1 MIDIIIPLYNGE
13 KYINDLL
20 DCFARQRVYN
30 FRLIF
35 VNDGS
40 IDKSLT
46 ILDMRKKD
54 YDFEIVVINKKN
66 GGVASARNT
75 GILFSTAEYITFVD
89 VDDFVTENYSEF
101 LEEAKKKS
109 VNLLLFQSIRV
120 KNYDSNKYK
129 YKYKYEKNKKYII
142 ENIEIEKIISEFII
156 NPTRYGVYNLFFK
169 REKFQDILFEQNLVY
184 YEDYEYLY
192 KMFANQETIYF
203 SSEKVYLY
211 LQRYGSAMNKFN
223 EERIYSLDKI
233 ETLLETQKSKFT
245 INIYNKM
252 KKWTVARLYW
262 SVLWQSIFALD
273 DYSEFKKF
281 YQRTDGK
288 KYIKKLVDIPF
299 FKVQLISKLCL
310 ISPKMYYYLIS
321 IFCKKRTKIEKNKK

>member
-40 IDKSLT
+40 IDKSST

-101 LEEAKKKS
+101 LEEAKKKN

-129 YKYKYEKNKKYII
+129 YEKNKKYVI

-169 REKFQDILFEQNLVY
+169 REKFQDILFQQNLVY

-192 KMFANQETIYF
+192 KMFANQKTIYF

-233 ETLLETQKSKFT
+233 KTLLEALKDKFNE
-245 INIYNKM
+245 NIYDKI
-252 KKWTVARLYW
+252 KKWAVARLYW

-273 DYSEFKKF
+273 DYSEFEKF

-288 KYIKKLVDIPF
+288 NYLKKLVDIPF
-299 FKVQLISKLCL
+299 FKVQSISRLCL
-310 ISPKMYYYLIS
+310 ISPKVYYYLIS
-321 IFCKKRTKIEKNKK
+321 IFCKKRTKIEKNKN

>member
-40 IDKSLT
+40 IDKSST
-46 ILDMRKKD
+46 ILEMRKKD

-101 LEEAKKKS
+101 LEEAKKKD

-129 YKYKYEKNKKYII
+129 YEKNKKYVI

-192 KMFANQETIYF
+192 KMFASQKTIYF

-223 EERIYSLDKI
+223 EERIYSLDKV
-233 ETLLETQKSKFT
+233 ETLLEALKSKFNT
-245 INIYNKM
+245 NIYNKM

-262 SVLWQSIFALD
+262 SVLWQSIFALG

-288 KYIKKLVDIPF
+288 NYIKKLVDVPF
-299 FKVQLISKLCL
+299 FKVQLISRLCL

-321 IFCKKRTKIEKNKK
+321 IFCKKRTRIEKNKK

>member
-40 IDKSLT
+40 IDKSST

-101 LEEAKKKS
+101 LEEAKKKD
-109 VNLLLFQSIRV
+109 VDLLLFQSIRV
-120 KNYDSNKYK
+120 KDYDSS
-129 YKYKYEKNKKYII
+129 KYEYKKNKKYII
-142 ENIEIEKIISEFII
+142 ENVETDKIIDEFIV
-156 NPTRYGVYNLFFK
+156 NPTRYGVYNLLFK
-169 REKFQDILFEQNLVY
+169 REKFQNILFEQNLVY

-192 KMFANQETIYF
+192 KMFASQKTIYF
-203 SSEKVYLY
+203 SYEEVYLY
-211 LQRYGSAMNKFN
+211 LQRFGSAMNKFN
-223 EERIYSLDKI
+223 EERIYSLKKI
-233 ETLLETQKSKFT
+233 EVLLEGLKNKFQE
-245 INIYNKM
+245 NIYNKIE
-252 KKWTVARLYW
+252 KWTISRLYW
-262 SVLWQSIFALD
+262 SVLWQSIFALNN
-273 DYSEFKKF
+273 YSEFKKF
-281 YQRTDGK
+281 YQRTNGK
-288 KYIKKLVDIPF
+288 NYLKKLIDVPF
-299 FKVQLISKLCL
+299 FKVKLTSILCL
-310 ISPKMYYYLIS
+310 FSPKIYYYLVS
-321 IFCKKRTKIEKNKK
+321 IFCKKRTKIVKSKK